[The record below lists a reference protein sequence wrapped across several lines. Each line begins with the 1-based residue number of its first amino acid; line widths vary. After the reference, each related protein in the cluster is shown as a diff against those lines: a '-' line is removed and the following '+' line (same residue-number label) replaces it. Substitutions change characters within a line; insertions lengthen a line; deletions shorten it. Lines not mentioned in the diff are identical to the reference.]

1 VSIVARRRLTQ
12 LVTALTGIATFGLA
26 IALIPGVGGHEITHR
41 VNAIG
46 ILRADSLSV
55 VFVLAT
61 SFLYAAT
68 AVYSVGYLAAEAR
81 LAERMGGAE
90 AAEFARYS
98 RRFYVGMNVFA
109 WSMLCAPLVNGLALL
124 WVAIEITTV
133 VSALLVAIDDTEG
146 ATEAAW
152 KYVLIA
158 SSGLGIALLATI
170 VMYYAGAQALGQ
182 SYDLAFD
189 PLIRSAHQLPA
200 TPVRL
205 SFVLAVVG
213 FGTKVGLF
221 PVHTWLPD
229 AHAEAPTP
237 VSALLSGSLLAVSFY
252 AILRYYQVAFGRLG
266 PAFPQHV
273 LLVFG
278 VLSLLLAALYVID
291 QNDVKRLLA
300 YSSVEHMGILAI
312 GVSFGA
318 PLALAGVLL
327 HVLAH
332 AAAKGN
338 AFMGAGVLVRTYGT
352 KSLSTIRGGLDRLP
366 WSGPLFLIAILA
378 LSAFPPFGIFR
389 SEFEIVAGGIQNS
402 RHTGAVILVALVTLA
417 FMGLGLATTRILFHP
432 ESPDHDPQDDQR
444 RDSAP
449 GTAQPDEP
457 SPNGARSTGAT
468 ATGVL
473 AGVGATIGGSGQPA
487 AARRI
492 SAPAAAR
499 QPATARTNASPGPD
513 AGESAEQL
521 VDEAARTSTGRG
533 EPSIWMIIPPV
544 LGVLVL
550 VVLGVHPPGAL
561 VELLQHGAALLSGG
575 AQ

>member
-1 VSIVARRRLTQ
+1 MNIVMVLIVAVPLLATAVSIVAGRRMTQ

-26 IALIPGVGGHEITHR
+26 IALIPGVGGHEISHR

-61 SFLYAAT
+61 SFLYAGT

-98 RRFYVGMNVFA
+98 RRFYIGMNVFA

-124 WVAIEITTV
+124 WVAVEITTV

-189 PLIRSAHQLPA
+189 PLIHAAHQLPA

-252 AILRYYQVAFGRLG
+252 AILRYYQVALATLG
-266 PAFPQHV
+266 PSFPQHV

-312 GVSFGA
+312 GVSFGV
-318 PLALAGVLL
+318 PLALVGVLL

-389 SEFEIVAGGIQNS
+389 SEFQIVAGGLQDS
-402 RHTGAVILVALVTLA
+402 HDTGAVILVALVTLA

-432 ESPDHDPQDDQR
+432 LDPAHDDGGD
-444 RDSAP
+444 AP
-449 GTAQPDEP
+449 GTAQHGVP
-457 SPNGARSTGAT
+457 SPNG
-468 ATGVL
+468 TGVR
-473 AGVGATIGGSGQPA
+473 ADVSTPGQRP
-487 AARRI
+487 
-492 SAPAAAR
+492 
-499 QPATARTNASPGPD
+499 NASPREP
-513 AGESAEQL
+513 APAPALNPLNSLSKKPPAP
-521 VDEAARTSTGRG
+521 ARAVASR
-533 EPSIWMIIPPV
+533 
-544 LGVLVL
+544 
-550 VVLGVHPPGAL
+550 A
-561 VELLQHGAALLSGG
+561 SG
-575 AQ
+575 